1 MAVNKEEF
9 YRLIDRIDD
18 PVDLET
24 AYAAVKSIVEHDDQ
38 AWYWTERWQAGE
50 READADKAA
59 GRVSRAYDSAEDM
72 LRDLLSD
79 KEHDASS

>member
-9 YRLIDRIDD
+9 YRLIDQIDD
-18 PVDLET
+18 PIDLET

-38 AWYWTERWQAGE
+38 SWYWTEEWQEGE

-72 LRDLLSD
+72 MRDLLGIS
-79 KEHDASS
+79 EERRTP